1 MRGPD
6 LRSARC
12 VHEQRAR
19 VSSHFVFKTPSLLPV
34 LAQFVKTWMGERIPV
49 PLLQRG
55 RYDTG
60 TLSKGSE
67 VT

>member
-1 MRGPD
+1 M
-6 LRSARC
+6 
-12 VHEQRAR
+12 HEQRAR

>member
-55 RYDTG
+55 R
-60 TLSKGSE
+60 L
-67 VT
+67 